1 MDIESELE
9 NKVIDLESRIKL
21 LEHAVKQE
29 QEEKY
34 NAYKRITELNKQL
47 TQQDF

>member
-1 MDIESELE
+1 MDIQLELK
-9 NKVIDLESRIKL
+9 NKVNDLESKVKL

-34 NAYKRITELNKQL
+34 NAYKRINELTKQL
-47 TQQDF
+47 TQQGF